1 MLIVGG
7 GIVGLATARAVL
19 RRQPDRRVVVV
30 EKEPAVGR
38 HQSGRN
44 SGVIHAG
51 VYYEP
56 GSEKARLCAAGR
68 ASMVEYCREHG
79 IDHEVPG
86 KVIVA
91 LDDAEHVRLRELEQR
106 CARNGVRA
114 EVIGRE
120 QLREF
125 EPHIAGI
132 AALHVLDTGIVDYG
146 AVCRGLAAEIEAK
159 GATIRV
165 GCTVTAGDDGASGF
179 VVETTAGPIEAQRV
193 VSCAGLHA
201 DTVAT
206 ALSGPDGTGGLR
218 VMAFRGEYREFVAPR
233 AHLVRHL
240 VYPVPDPQYPFL
252 GVHLTRGIDGHVH
265 AGPNA
270 VLAFAR
276 EGYEWRIVD
285 ARHLRQTFSY
295 PGFRRF
301 AARNWRFGLAEMA
314 RSASARRFTK
324 AVRRLVPEVER
335 ADLVAAPAGVRAQAI
350 KPDGNLV
357 DDFAIH
363 RVGRAL
369 HVLNAPSPAAT
380 ASLEIGATI
389 AAGLDL

>member
-1 MLIVGG
+1 
-7 GIVGLATARAVL
+7 
-19 RRQPDRRVVVV
+19 
-30 EKEPAVGR
+30 
-38 HQSGRN
+38 
-44 SGVIHAG
+44 
-51 VYYEP
+51 
-56 GSEKARLCAAGR
+56 
-68 ASMVEYCREHG
+68 EHG
-79 IDHEVPG
+79 IHHEVTG

-91 LDDAEHVRLRELEQR
+91 VDEVERERLRELERR
-106 CARNGVRA
+106 CASNGVRA

-120 QLREF
+120 RLREL
-125 EPHIAGI
+125 EPHVAGI

-146 AVCRGLAAEIEAK
+146 DVCRALAAEIEEK
-159 GATIRV
+159 GAIIRR
-165 GCTVTAGDDGASGF
+165 GCTASTGNDGASGF
-179 VVETTAGPIEAQRV
+179 VVETNAGPIEAQRV
-193 VSCAGLHA
+193 VTCAGLYA
-201 DTVAT
+201 DTVAE
-206 ALSGPDGTGGLR
+206 ALSGPAGTAGMR
-218 VMAFRGEYREFVAPR
+218 VMAFRGEYREFIAPR
-233 AHLVRHL
+233 AHLVRGL

-285 ARHLRQTFSY
+285 AHHLRQTFSY

-301 AARNWRFGLAEMA
+301 ARKNWRFGLGEMA

-335 ADLVAAPAGVRAQAI
+335 ADLEIAPAGVRAQAI

-357 DDFAIH
+357 EDFAIH
-363 RVGRAL
+363 HVGRAL

-389 AAGLDL
+389 AARLDL